1 MPDYIPSVIL
11 PRITYR
17 HVGAA
22 ASYLGTAFG
31 FEPCD
36 DTRFFDDDGELVL
49 TEMQLN
55 GHRVMLGSEG
65 NHGQSSPASLDGVN
79 TQMLVVYVDDADAHH
94 QQAVEA
100 GAEIVM
106 ALDDAPWGDRRYE
119 ALDLEGHRW
128 AFHQRL
134 AGSTSDSGG

>member
-1 MPDYIPSVIL
+1 MSNYIPPVIL

-17 HVGAA
+17 RVGEAA
-22 ASYLGTAFG
+22 AYLSAAFG
-31 FEPCD
+31 FEPCE
-36 DTRFFDDDGELVL
+36 DTRFFNDHGELVL

-79 TQMLVVYVDDADAHH
+79 TQMLVVYVGDADAHH
-94 QQAVEA
+94 QRAAEA

-106 ALDDAPWGDRRYE
+106 ALNNAPWGDRRYE
-119 ALDLEGHRW
+119 AVDLEGHRW

-134 AGSTSDSGG
+134 AGGTSDSGG